1 VEASVC
7 HRSTPLRTTEVGAWK
22 FGSRWNEDGNKENP
36 TQLRM
41 VGLDAGES
49 PVKESVETGG

>member
-1 VEASVC
+1 M
-7 HRSTPLRTTEVGAWK
+7 EVGAWK
-22 FGSRWNEDGNKENP
+22 AGSRWNEDGNRENP

-49 PVKESVETGG
+49 PVKESVKTGG